1 MLTYICLEHVE
12 ASNGVVGDERNV
24 IVVCTSRVLCV
35 FVPRRL
41 RGCPAF
47 YPVMNGFFRP
57 HIVAYTNLFTIGSV
71 ASSTSPDWSAACSF
85 GVHRRAL
92 LLVCLSSRCV
102 TCRLRSPLV
111 ATIAGCIWS
120 FDCIGLFVVYV
131 RWWSLYGTR
140 SGQNSHAG

>member
-1 MLTYICLEHVE
+1 MRRDRGPRAVMLTYICLEHVE

-57 HIVAYTNLFTIGSV
+57 HIVAYTNLFTKSSSALVDWLCCKLNV
-71 ASSTSPDWSAACSF
+71 AGLECCLLFRSS
-85 GVHRRAL
+85 
-92 LLVCLSSRCV
+92 SSRFVARVFVFSVRDLSASESVGGHYCGMH
-102 TCRLRSPLV
+102 LV
-111 ATIAGCIWS
+111 I
-120 FDCIGLFVVYV
+120 
-131 RWWSLYGTR
+131 
-140 SGQNSHAG
+140 